1 MARNPGL
8 PAELPARAAR
18 RPSEP
23 GPATARPFATRVN
36 NNMKR
41 ILLFLATNIAVLLVI
56 SLVFKLLGFE
66 GLLQAN
72 GVDLNLSAVLVWAA
86 LIGFSGSIISL
97 LMSKGMAK
105 RSMGVQIIDSPS
117 TPFEQWL
124 MTTVER
130 QSQAAGIKMPEVGIF
145 DSPDPN
151 AFATGW
157 NRNDALVAVSTGL
170 LQQMNRDEVEAV
182 VGHEISHVANGDMVT
197 LTLVQGVVNT
207 FVVFLSTIIGHFVDR
222 VIFKTEQGHGPA
234 YFVVSMVSQLLLSI
248 LATMVVMWF
257 SRQREFRAD
266 KGGADL
272 TSRNKMASALR
283 ALQRVHEPRDLPA
296 GEFAAFGISGGMGD
310 GIKRLFMSHPPLEER
325 IAVLEGRR

>member
-1 MARNPGL
+1 
-8 PAELPARAAR
+8 
-18 RPSEP
+18 
-23 GPATARPFATRVN
+23 
-36 NNMKR
+36 
-41 ILLFLATNIAVLLVI
+41 
-56 SLVFKLLGFE
+56 
-66 GLLQAN
+66 
-72 GVDLNLSAVLVWAA
+72 
-86 LIGFSGSIISL
+86 
-97 LMSKGMAK
+97 
-105 RSMGVQIIDSPS
+105 
-117 TPFEQWL
+117 
-124 MTTVER
+124 
-130 QSQAAGIKMPEVGIF
+130 
-145 DSPDPN
+145 
-151 AFATGW
+151 
-157 NRNDALVAVSTGL
+157 
-170 LQQMNRDEVEAV
+170 MNRDEVEAV

-207 FVVFLSTIIGHFVDR
+207 FVVFLSTIIGHVVDR

-266 KGGADL
+266 QGGADL